1 MYTKQVRREY
11 ATVGSSI
18 PLVILHGVF
27 YIFGQ
32 EEWRKCL
39 LQVVGGHRLIPL
51 GVGIPRPRRAL
62 ARKRGKTEISNEGD
76 GRNPDDNIPRII
88 VARPRAVPIPL
99 PFIAFCPV
107 RLNLRKRKR

>member
-1 MYTKQVRREY
+1 MYTKQARQKY
-11 ATVGSSI
+11 ATVRSSI
-18 PLVILHGVF
+18 PLVILHSVF
-27 YIFGQ
+27 YTFGQ

-39 LQVVGGHRLIPL
+39 LRVVGGHRLMPL

-62 ARKRGKTEISNEGD
+62 ARKRGKTVISNGGD
-76 GRNPDDNIPRII
+76 EEKPGDNTPRII